1 MSRPLEVWGLDEDP
15 APADHGGGELP
26 PADELDVKAKNKK
39 LASLIV
45 NTGGVTFL
53 GYATVALL
61 GLLGPLLQLPL
72 SIFIWLKFT
81 CLLTNMAW
89 YWISANSEMREVTD
103 KMFAKVYDTLLNA
116 LKN

>member
-39 LASLIV
+39 LASLIL

-53 GYATVALL
+53 GYVTLALL
-61 GLLGPLLQLPL
+61 GLLLQLPQ

-81 CLLTNMAW
+81 CLLANMAW
-89 YWISANSEMREVTD
+89 YCISANSEIREVTD